1 MKRKISV
8 ALLVMGFVPAVFA
21 DNICKQVDANGL
33 ETFIDCANATKGA
46 ERITLEKSNIANM
59 PKIPESSTA
68 PIAPVLN
75 EKPKS
80 PPLDEDVVAPLEGS
94 NVYIEGG
101 TRHNINRPIAKP
113 LPARPIARPLP
124 ARPSAR

>member
-1 MKRKISV
+1 MIREISV
-8 ALLVMGFVPAVFA
+8 ALLVMGFVPTVFA

-59 PKIPESSTA
+59 PNIPESSTA

-75 EKPKS
+75 EKPKL
-80 PPLDEDVVAPLEGS
+80 PPLDEDEVAPLDEIAPLEEG

-101 TRHNINRPIAKP
+101 ARHNIN
-113 LPARPIARPLP
+113 RPIARPLP